1 MGPGRGCR
9 ACLSLSPQRKGLF
22 PGGAAPSTASRQAG
36 CLAPVPSARKVWFP
50 ALALQL
56 LFPFTRRESHVRR
69 LSHFPLWQ
77 PPNLRTSCFTIIK
90 RSETVP

>member
-9 ACLSLSPQRKGLF
+9 ACLSFCPQRKGLF

-56 LFPFTRRESHVRR
+56 LFPFTRRVSRQAAQSLPSLATTKFENILFYHN
-69 LSHFPLWQ
+69 Q
-77 PPNLRTSCFTIIK
+77 K
-90 RSETVP
+90 K